1 MKPWIQWLTPQ
12 KLMERWGCDEE
23 ELAQAVIADLPIHI
37 WGKTYTAS
45 SVKDSKDFK
54 GEDFSKI
61 VPRLLTDFDS
71 KFLISDVEEF
81 EKEHGIQ
88 LADKLNQGQSRS
100 HYPLGNP
107 DWTYWKKRNS
117 WSLFEAVCL
126 IHNYDPG
133 KLENKN
139 HPIYDKYNS
148 PADPKAQE
156 LRATCVAAITAV
168 KLKRLAAVSPSDP
181 SRADR
186 YTEVNPGKFITWAK
200 KRGFNV
206 PDALE
211 VLVHRMIL
219 DGREVDAG
227 HPILKRIEEKEVQEL
242 KKNPPPRENAKP
254 KTIFTA
260 KEIDPISALEASE
273 NYKIFPQQQL
283 SHIDK
288 GKLDPYER
296 IPGDS
301 RPRLDFPSMPP
312 SNALDPTIPRY
323 RCLQNYERGRLT
335 VEKLKELFYPE
346 HQVSKLKADNDE
358 NHERLIWNKFIQ
370 PIIDAYDIKTVKY
383 TYNPCFYNPAADNNM
398 RRLLVQM
405 TNKRKPLESFEQPL
419 EKFKQLL
426 RLWAEGTPDEPEC
439 KYKQFFIQFMG
450 HLKDELTLPHFLRFL
465 DEYCLVDEQPEFI
478 SVGGKELNDYAI
490 KEKISDAL
498 ADGFIGEVELA
509 EVLAADPQYK
519 TILPGLW
526 QIFQLYI
533 RDTKE
538 PDTSTFG
545 KRVLVWNKLLLR
557 WTTGTIQGAPGGREH
572 TLLNTFKPG
581 AIELKTLKNFFERW
595 KIPIPS
601 SLFNSTDKNSYLLK
615 IGGKISKKQSQK
627 RFSTEMVPVK
637 TNEGIKWNDVK
648 ITFISDEEI
657 LVQYAKESFYRNFK
671 NTGFEDGRSGK
682 PIASWAVLREAATRK
697 GEIPFT
703 FVNRKTV
710 EKTVQTLNNKLSKL
724 FPHLPKRPIKVNKH
738 KNGYHFA
745 FKIASTI

>member
-1 MKPWIQWLTPQ
+1 MQEPTK
-12 KLMERWGCDEE
+12 KKDG
-23 ELAQAVIADLPIHI
+23 IAGLP
-37 WGKTYTAS
+37 G
-45 SVKDSKDFK
+45 
-54 GEDFSKI
+54 
-61 VPRLLTDFDS
+61 
-71 KFLISDVEEF
+71 
-81 EKEHGIQ
+81 
-88 LADKLNQGQSRS
+88 RS
-100 HYPLGNP
+100 HYPPGTP
-107 DWTYWKKRNS
+107 DWAYWKNRNS
-117 WSLFEAVCL
+117 WIIAEAVCL

-139 HPIYDKYNS
+139 HPIYDRYNS
-148 PADPKAQE
+148 PDDPKAQE

-211 VLVHRMIL
+211 VLAHRMIL

-227 HPILKRIEEKEVQEL
+227 HPILKRIEEKEVQEH

-283 SHIDK
+283 SHIDE

-312 SNALDPTIPRY
+312 SDAPDPTIPRY
-323 RCLQNYERGRLT
+323 RCLQKYERGRLT

-346 HQVSKLKADNDE
+346 HQVSRLKADNDE

-383 TYNPCFYNPAADNNM
+383 KYNPCSYNPAADNKM

-426 RLWAEGTPDEPEC
+426 RLWAEGNPDEPGC

-450 HLKDELTLPHFLRFL
+450 HLEDDLTLPHFLWFL
-465 DEYCLVDEQPEFI
+465 DEYCLADEQLAKAHSKNRLERFIKWIEFDRLMERWNLTKFELMQVIKYGKLPAYSLPSELKYMEDIIPFPTPIQDWSVQADHRPERLVFNPEDIERLDSEFI
-478 SVGGKELNDYAI
+478 SVGAMPL
-490 KEKISDAL
+490 
-498 ADGFIGEVELA
+498 
-509 EVLAADPQYK
+509 
-519 TILPGLW
+519 T
-526 QIFQLYI
+526 
-533 RDTKE
+533 
-538 PDTSTFG
+538 
-545 KRVLVWNKLLLR
+545 
-557 WTTGTIQGAPGGREH
+557 
-572 TLLNTFKPG
+572 
-581 AIELKTLKNFFERW
+581 
-595 KIPIPS
+595 
-601 SLFNSTDKNSYLLK
+601 
-615 IGGKISKKQSQK
+615 
-627 RFSTEMVPVK
+627 
-637 TNEGIKWNDVK
+637 
-648 ITFISDEEI
+648 
-657 LVQYAKESFYRNFK
+657 
-671 NTGFEDGRSGK
+671 
-682 PIASWAVLREAATRK
+682 
-697 GEIPFT
+697 
-703 FVNRKTV
+703 
-710 EKTVQTLNNKLSKL
+710 
-724 FPHLPKRPIKVNKH
+724 
-738 KNGYHFA
+738 
-745 FKIASTI
+745 